1 METNFLEC
9 RDKLLGRSSSGQA
22 GVCTFELGVFDEQKS
37 SIVTSLKRRDQP
49 AISIDLGKH
58 LSTS

>member
-22 GVCTFELGVFDEQKS
+22 GVCKFELGVLDEQKAR
-37 SIVTSLKRRDQP
+37 IVTILKRRDQP
-49 AISIDLGKH
+49 EISID
-58 LSTS
+58 